1 MKRILVAISSALF
14 GVIAITVGAAFA
26 QGGTPGGFP
35 AQTDL
40 YEDAVLLARALP
52 VLLALGIGFGI
63 WQAKASLR
71 EPKSTPGSATVIRHD
86 WGAVIAHWTNGV
98 GFMIGIATGMIVLRQ
113 LPRPDEMRMI
123 FAIHYIGSGLAMF
136 GVASHLTQ
144 NAVTGGMGLLPRS
157 FKDITNGISDLLEQ
171 AGIFGPSGAVL
182 GMNIPK
188 AIRTTLAETFKAF
201 GFKQPKNLGKYLPA
215 EKVFSYTPWAIIV
228 TVIIVTGLIKS
239 FRYLYPIPP
248 TFIAQVT
255 TLHDIFAYA
264 SIVML
269 AIHLIAV
276 VLVPRHWPLLLSM
289 FTTRL
294 NRKFVQQHHAAW
306 EKDLIARE
314 QATLPTPRP
323 TTQVNPNVVGEAKS

>member
-157 FKDITNGISDLLEQ
+157 FKDITNGISDLL
-171 AGIFGPSGAVL
+171 
-182 GMNIPK
+182 
-188 AIRTTLAETFKAF
+188 
-201 GFKQPKNLGKYLPA
+201 
-215 EKVFSYTPWAIIV
+215 
-228 TVIIVTGLIKS
+228 
-239 FRYLYPIPP
+239 
-248 TFIAQVT
+248 
-255 TLHDIFAYA
+255 
-264 SIVML
+264 
-269 AIHLIAV
+269 
-276 VLVPRHWPLLLSM
+276 
-289 FTTRL
+289 
-294 NRKFVQQHHAAW
+294 
-306 EKDLIARE
+306 
-314 QATLPTPRP
+314 
-323 TTQVNPNVVGEAKS
+323 